1 MPLRTRKNN
10 RRQAAVMAD
19 VAKSAGV
26 SHQTVSRV
34 LHDSPHVRHET
45 RERVLAAI
53 RELRYRPSLVAQA
66 LVTGRSNTLGVVTFD
81 TALYGPASTLLGVEK
96 AAHEAGYGISVVSMS
111 SLDPTSIRV
120 AVDRLRGQGVDGIVV
135 IGPQKSSLDS
145 LQHLELDIPYVA
157 AACGPDSQAQ
167 VVAIDQAGGAACAT
181 RHLLDLGHKTV
192 WHLGGTERSMEATR
206 RIEGWLATLEA
217 AGAPV
222 PPLLRGD
229 WSANSGYELGRQL
242 LETPGV
248 TAVFVANDQMALGL
262 LRRFHE
268 AGVLVPRDISV
279 VGFDDVPEAAFFI
292 PPLTTVRQDFHQVGR
307 RCLELLVGEIKGAP
321 PVDVV
326 KAPIPTEM
334 VLRASTA
341 RPSR

>member
-1 MPLRTRKNN
+1 MPLRTRKNS

-81 TALYGPASTLLGVEK
+81 TALYGPASTLLGVEQ
-96 AAHEAGYGISVVSMS
+96 AAHDAGYGISVVSMS
-111 SLDPTSIRV
+111 SLDPGSIRLG
-120 AVDRLRGQGVDGIVV
+120 VDRLRGQGVDGIVV
-135 IGPQKSSLDS
+135 IGPQKAALDS

-157 AACGPDSQAQ
+157 AGCGPDPLAQ
-167 VVAIDQAGGAACAT
+167 VVAIDQAGGAAWAT
-181 RHLLDLGHKTV
+181 RHLLELGHQTV
-192 WHLGGTERSMEATR
+192 WHVGGTERSMEAAR
-206 RIEGWLATLEA
+206 RIEGWRATLEA

-229 WSANSGYELGRQL
+229 WSPNSGYELGQQL

-268 AGVLVPRDISV
+268 AGLQVPRDLSV

-292 PPLTTVRQDFHQVGR
+292 PPLTTIRQDFQQVGR
-307 RCLELLVGEIKGAP
+307 RCLELLVGDIEGTP
-321 PVDVV
+321 PTEGVQS
-326 KAPIPTEM
+326 PIPTQM
-334 VLRASTA
+334 VLRNSTA
-341 RPSR
+341 RPRH